1 MRSLSSPPSMLRCL
15 TAALL
20 LTSCSGR
27 AAPATAQTPQSGAA
41 RDREGVPPSPAE
53 SPRLVVL
60 ITVDQ
65 LRADYYERFRP
76 QLTGGLRRLYEGG
89 AVFTNAF
96 QDHANTETAPGHA
109 STLSGRFPRS
119 TGIVSNSAGVAD
131 PQAPLVGGLGS
142 GASPFRFRGSTLV
155 DWMRVRDPRVR
166 ALSVSTKDRGA
177 ILPLGRAKQQV
188 FWYAGRTG
196 TFVTSTYY
204 ADTLPQWVRAFN
216 ARRLPASFTD
226 RTWSLL
232 LDPSKYTEPDSVP
245 IEAAGVSV
253 TFPHRMP
260 DDTAQA
266 LGAVPGT
273 PWMDD
278 ITVAL
283 ALEGV
288 RALGLG
294 RGNASDVLAVS
305 LSATDYIGH
314 AYGPYSREIHDQILR
329 LDRAIGVLLDSL
341 AVMVPAS
348 QTIVALTS
356 DHGVAPYP
364 GTAPR
369 GTPSGNAVDL
379 RPMASRFRTALAA
392 RGADSMAFRFEDG
405 TLYVDRPSL
414 GRAKVPV
421 DSLLRAF
428 AAELRRDPS
437 VHRVHFVR
445 DLPREAANDVSARR
459 WLHMLPPDLPI
470 ELVVT
475 LRPYDLWAPLR
486 YAQHGSPHD
495 YDAHVP
501 LIFYGA
507 PFRAGRYS
515 EMARTVDLGTTLAWA
530 VGTIPTEPVDGRVLK
545 SAVR

>member
-1 MRSLSSPPSMLRCL
+1 MHKRLLIQTPLLRCL
-15 TAALL
+15 AALL
-20 LTSCSGR
+20 LTSC
-27 AAPATAQTPQSGAA
+27 AAGPAPEAAAQPAPRRVETA
-41 RDREGVPPSPAE
+41 PPSPTE
-53 SPRLVVL
+53 PPRLIVL

-65 LRADYYERFRP
+65 LRADYYDRFKP

-89 AVFTNAF
+89 AVFTHAY

-119 TGIVSNSAGVAD
+119 TGIVSNLAGVAD
-131 PQAPLVGGLGS
+131 PQAPLVGGLGA
-142 GASPFRFRGSTLV
+142 GASPFRFRGSTLI

-177 ILPLGRAKQQV
+177 ILPLGRAKQQAY
-188 FWYAGRTG
+188 WYAGRTG

-226 RTWSLL
+226 RTWALL
-232 LDPSKYTEPDSVP
+232 LDPSKYPEPDSVP
-245 IEAAGVSV
+245 VEALGVGV
-253 TFPHRMP
+253 VFPHRMP
-260 DDTAQA
+260 ADTAQA
-266 LGAVPGT
+266 LGAIPGT

-288 RALGLG
+288 RSLKLGG
-294 RGNASDVLAVS
+294 GDVTDVLAVS

-329 LDRAIGVLLDSL
+329 LDRAIGALLDSL
-341 AVMVPAS
+341 AAMVPAS
-348 QTIVALTS
+348 RTVVALTG
-356 DHGVAPYP
+356 DHGVAPLP
-364 GTAPR
+364 GTGPR
-369 GTPSGNAVDL
+369 GTPAGSAVDL
-379 RPMASRFRTALAA
+379 RPYASHVRQSLAA
-392 RGADSMAFRFEDG
+392 RGADSLAFRFEDG
-405 TLYVDRPSL
+405 TLYVDRESL
-414 GRAKVPV
+414 TRSGVPV
-421 DSLLRAF
+421 DSLVRAF
-428 AAELRRDPS
+428 GEKLRRDSS
-437 VHRVHFVR
+437 VYRIHYVR
-445 DLPREAANDVSARR
+445 DLARDAAKDVSARR
-459 WLHMLPPDLPI
+459 WLQTLPPDLPI

-475 LRPYDLWAPLR
+475 LRPYDLWAPVR

-501 LIFYGA
+501 LVFHGA
-507 PFRAGRYS
+507 PFRAGRYQ
-515 EMARTVDLGTTLAWA
+515 EMARTVDLGVTLAWTVGA
-530 VGTIPTEPVDGRVLK
+530 VPTEPVDGRVLK

>member
-1 MRSLSSPPSMLRCL
+1 
-15 TAALL
+15 
-20 LTSCSGR
+20 
-27 AAPATAQTPQSGAA
+27 
-41 RDREGVPPSPAE
+41 
-53 SPRLVVL
+53 
-60 ITVDQ
+60 
-65 LRADYYERFRP
+65 
-76 QLTGGLRRLYEGG
+76 
-89 AVFTNAF
+89 VFTNAF
-96 QDHANTETAPGHA
+96 QDHGNTETAPGHA

-119 TGIVSNSAGVAD
+119 TGIVSNSAGVSD

-142 GASPFRFRGSTLV
+142 GASPFRFRGSALV

-177 ILPLGRAKQQV
+177 ILPMGRAKQQV

-232 LDPSKYTEPDSVP
+232 LDPSMYPEPDSVP
-245 IEAAGVSV
+245 IEAGGVSV
-253 TFPHRMP
+253 VFPHRMP

-266 LGAVPGT
+266 LGTVPGT
-273 PWMDD
+273 PWMDE

-288 RALGLG
+288 RVLGLG

-329 LDRAIGVLLDSL
+329 LDRTIGVLLDSL
-341 AVMVPAS
+341 AALVPAS
-348 QTIVALTS
+348 QTIVALTA

-369 GTPSGNAVDL
+369 GTPSGSAVDL
-379 RPMASRFRTALAA
+379 RPIASRFRTALAA
-392 RGADSMAFRFEDG
+392 RGADSMALKFEDG
-405 TLYVDRPSL
+405 TLYVDRAAL
-414 GRAKVPV
+414 ERARVPV
-421 DSLLRAF
+421 DSLVRAF
-428 AAELRRDPS
+428 AAELRRNPS

-445 DLPREAANDVSARR
+445 DLPREAATDASARR
-459 WLHMLPPDLPI
+459 WMHMLPSDLPI

-501 LIFYGA
+501 LIFYGS

-530 VGTIPTEPVDGRVLK
+530 VGAIPTEPVDGRVLK